1 MLEVNVLKN
10 RCDTSLKWYTL
21 EQKLADG
28 FQINF
33 KGGVG
38 TRVLYFKWDYK
49 LFNIFFRYVE
59 KNIKSM
65 VIMRHSENAVHH
77 LAKKKRF

>member
-10 RCDTSLKWYTL
+10 RCDTSLKWYIL

-33 KGGVG
+33 KGEIG
-38 TRVLYFKWDYK
+38 TCVLYFKWDPEGIDYK
-49 LFNIFFRYVE
+49 LFNIFFQGC
-59 KNIKSM
+59 
-65 VIMRHSENAVHH
+65 
-77 LAKKKRF
+77 